1 MKYLRATRTMP
12 LTLEATYMNI
22 IKWWVDAS
30 FAVHPDMQSH
40 TGAVMTLG
48 CGAVSKGELV
58 RVHKAMPRILWRRYF
73 LETQGYPTKRIHCV
87 LG

>member
-1 MKYLRATRTMP
+1 MHQGQVPGQRQLLKAHQGHEVPLGNSQMP
-12 LTLEATYMNI
+12 LTLEATNMLNI

-58 RVHKAMPRILWRRYF
+58 RVHKAMPRIL
-73 LETQGYPTKRIHCV
+73 
-87 LG
+87 